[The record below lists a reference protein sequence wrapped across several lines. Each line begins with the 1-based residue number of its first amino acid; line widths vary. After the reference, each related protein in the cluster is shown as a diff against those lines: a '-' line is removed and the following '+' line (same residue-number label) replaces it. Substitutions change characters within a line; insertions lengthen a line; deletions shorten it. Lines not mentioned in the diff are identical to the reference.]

1 MFMTRRTYNA
11 MQENKDLVLKQ
22 NRTLEKY
29 LGVMTEQLQEYNT
42 TQLGSAYT
50 TRSAQVAETRKK
62 HKGEATFGNQITQR
76 IIALRVA
83 FSVPN
88 RLFLI
93 TNEDSESKDKAPSV
107 KTFLNAFMK
116 LNGLDQ
122 EIPRDFAKEI
132 ELHGQ
137 VLVRIVWDPKEKIP
151 RLKYYPWGDK
161 NYKIEP
167 TDKHLLRSKLKC
179 SFTLGNSKVDMK
191 DDDFVFIA
199 FNDELNSYE
208 GRPTCGGILKT
219 LENLDKDLQD
229 WRRLNHLFAHPTPH
243 FKCESAEE
251 AIAVRELLKTI
262 GWRVG
267 TAIATSA
274 ELSMKGTT
282 GAEANLLMLSIQT
295 GAKIISAHTGIGI
308 HFLGFANVMSN
319 RATADS
325 MGEPTEVVLH
335 SEITSWQGFYAN
347 LFMKAIRLRN
357 KKLNKPLP
365 EDAVLPRLVPLT
377 DRQWKIL
384 KDIFMFGAEKH
395 LISHETMLSKIPGID
410 PEAEMVKIKAEEAV
424 REKKNEERM
433 EKAAAAKGA
442 ENDDNN
448 GNNGSGESGSED
460 DNGGES

>member
-1 MFMTRRTYNA
+1 MFMSRRTFNA
-11 MQENKDLVLKQ
+11 IEEKNVAVAKQ
-22 NRTLEKY
+22 NAALEKC
-29 LGVMTEQLQEYNT
+29 LAVMTEQLQEYNFY
-42 TQLGSAYT
+42 QLGGDYT
-50 TRSAQVAETRKK
+50 SKKAQVDETRKK
-62 HKGEATFGNQITQR
+62 HKGEATYGNQITQR

-93 TNEDSESKDKAPSV
+93 TNEDNEKKTEAASA
-107 KTFLNAFMK
+107 KTFLNAFME

-122 EIPRDFAKEI
+122 EVPRDFAKEI

-137 VLVRIVWDPKEKIP
+137 VLVRLVWDPKENLP
-151 RLKYYPWGDK
+151 RLKYYPWGDTD
-161 NYKIEP
+161 YKVNA
-167 TDKHLLRSKLKC
+167 TDKFLMKSKLKC
-179 SFTLGNSKVDMK
+179 AFAVGTEKVDLK

-199 FNDELNSYE
+199 FNDELNSYD

-243 FKCESAEE
+243 FKCETQEE
-251 AIAVRELLKTI
+251 AVAVRELITSI

-274 ELSMKGTT
+274 DLNMKGTT

-295 GAKIISAHTGIGI
+295 GAKIVSAHTGIGI

-335 SEITSWQGFYAN
+335 SEITSWQGFYTS
-347 LFMKAIRLRN
+347 LFKKAIRLRN

-377 DRQWKIL
+377 DRQWKVL
-384 KDIFMFGAEKH
+384 KDIFMHGAEKH
-395 LISHETMLSKIPGID
+395 LISHETMLAKIPGID
-410 PEAEMVKIKAEEAV
+410 PEAEMVKIKAEEAE
-424 REKKNEERM
+424 REKKNEKRM

-442 ENDDNN
+442 EDDDSN
-448 GNNGSGESGSED
+448 GDTGAGEQGEED
-460 DNGGES
+460 DSGGES

>member
-1 MFMTRRTYNA
+1 MFMTRHAFNT
-11 MQENKDLVLKQ
+11 MQENKELVLKQ

-29 LGVMTEQLQEYNT
+29 LSVMTEQLQEYNMFH
-42 TQLGSAYT
+42 LGGDYK
-50 TRSAQVAETRKK
+50 TRATQVAETRKK
-62 HKGEATFGNQITQR
+62 HKGEADYGNQITQR

-88 RLFLI
+88 RLFLT
-93 TNEDSESKDKAPSV
+93 TNENSEKKAEAASV

-122 EIPRDFAKEI
+122 EVPRDFAKEI

-137 VLVRIVWDPKEKIP
+137 VLVRLVWDPKANLP
-151 RLKYYPWGDK
+151 RLKYYPWGDTD
-161 NYKIEP
+161 YKVEP
-167 TDKHLLRSKLKC
+167 TDKFLMKSKLKC
-179 SFTLGNSKVDMK
+179 SFTTGTTKVDMK

-251 AIAVRELLKTI
+251 AVAVKQLLTDI
-262 GWRVG
+262 GWRIG

-274 ELSMKGTT
+274 DLNMKGTSGT
-282 GAEANLLMLSIQT
+282 EANLLMLAIQT

-335 SEITSWQGFYAN
+335 SEITSWQGFYTNMFA
-347 LFMKAIRLRN
+347 KAIRLRN

-365 EDAVLPRLVPLT
+365 EDAVMPRLVPLT
-377 DRQWKIL
+377 DRQWKVL
-384 KDIFMFGAEKH
+384 KDIFMYGVEKH
-395 LISHETMLSKIPGID
+395 LISLETMLSKIPGID
-410 PEAEMVKIKAEEAV
+410 PEAEMVKIKAEEAA
-424 REKKNEERM
+424 REKKNDERM

-448 GNNGSGESGSED
+448 GNTPPGD
-460 DNGGES
+460 GGEEDSGGGED